1 MDTSEK
7 ISLRVS
13 ELIAKYSTSSKS
25 IQHLLCDQ
33 YPENKLAYKIINE
46 NMEEYDLLY
55 GELKT
60 QSTLLANG
68 LKQRGIKKGDRV
80 ATLMGKS
87 NCLLY
92 TSPSP
97 RDATLSRMPS
107 SA

>member
-1 MDTSEK
+1 MNTSEK

-13 ELIAKYSTSSKS
+13 ELIAKYSNSSKT

-33 YPENKLAYKIINE
+33 YPANKIAYKIINE
-46 NMEEYDLLY
+46 NMEEYDLSY

-87 NCLLY
+87 K
-92 TSPSP
+92 
-97 RDATLSRMPS
+97 
-107 SA
+107 